1 MVNWA
6 GLVPE
11 ISPWS
16 WTGLVS
22 EIPATRRNIFQHEHS
37 SPGDW
42 DEPFLRKQLC
52 FRNIAPKM
60 AQFLSCMYFHF
71 TSLWIS
77 LTCNSKVTRVY
88 KTATVMND
96 PIFFTIA
103 VFFLEFHPDQTG
115 WNFPYELRPQICP
128 GNQASKVLPG
138 NHTHMK
144 RAFGGLSES
153 FSQNSVMVFEWDSG
167 YEFSHQASNTTMIT
181 LSVWLSLIPKKRLC
195 WILLCCPKLNLKSWI
210 YPRKSISSI

>member
-1 MVNWA
+1 MINWA

-103 VFFLEFHPDQTG
+103 VFFLEFHSDQTG

-128 GNQASKVLPG
+128 GFWMGLWLWSFKYNYDNPKCLAKLNTKEKIMLDFVVLSKIEFKVL
-138 NHTHMK
+138 NI
-144 RAFGGLSES
+144 S
-153 FSQNSVMVFEWDSG
+153 
-167 YEFSHQASNTTMIT
+167 
-181 LSVWLSLIPKKRLC
+181 KK
-195 WILLCCPKLNLKSWI
+195 KHF
-210 YPRKSISSI
+210 

>member
-167 YEFSHQASNTTMIT
+167 YKFSH
-181 LSVWLSLIPKKRLC
+181 
-195 WILLCCPKLNLKSWI
+195 
-210 YPRKSISSI
+210 